1 MVGATENNSTHPPL
15 KTMTSQPD
23 SMDTELSL
31 DELKGLAGGLNKPSQ
46 TTPQAKSP
54 GSHDAS
60 NDGFTGFPDLY
71 DL

>member
-1 MVGATENNSTHPPL
+1 
-15 KTMTSQPD
+15 MTSQPD

-31 DELKGLAGGLNKPSQ
+31 DELKGLAGGLNKQPQASA
-46 TTPQAKSP
+46 QAKSP
-54 GSHDAS
+54 GTHNAS